1 VKETNT
7 HTFSSLKTKNERLNM
22 LLKITDA
29 YKASCVE
36 NNWKKSIEFA
46 WETKTIEMD
55 WLGLEQALRAYVR
68 ETKNADV
75 DEIVAA
81 FTKRGHELL
90 P

>member
-1 VKETNT
+1 MYKP
-7 HTFSSLKTKNERLNM
+7 
-22 LLKITDA
+22 TDA
-29 YKASCVE
+29 YKASCGE
-36 NNWKKSIEFA
+36 NDWKKSIEFA
-46 WETKTIEMD
+46 WNTKTIEMD

-68 ETKNADV
+68 DTKNKEI